1 MASMNKPGFL
11 FAAVLALGLTGT
23 VFQASAASYEALL
36 PLLVD
41 LPGWEA
47 EPADGADA
55 SFEGM
60 RAVTVYRT
68 YESGDR
74 RFEVNFLAG
83 TQAGMTWMP
92 DYKEGYKMETPEGL
106 MEVKRIAGFLVYYTF
121 ERESSSGGIVVL
133 IQEAVASKPDTGAVL
148 AISFEGLAL
157 EEALKMAQ
165 RFSWAKMKDQVAKL
179 K

>member
-1 MASMNKPGFL
+1 MTGMNKPGLL
-11 FAAVLALGLTGT
+11 FAALSALAL
-23 VFQASAASYEALL
+23 VFPAFQADAAGYDALL

-55 SFEGM
+55 SAEGM

-74 RFEVNFLAG
+74 TFEVNLLIG
-83 TQAGMTWMP
+83 LQAGMTWMP
-92 DYKEGYKMETPEGL
+92 DYQDGYRMETPEGL
-106 MEVKRIAGFLVYYTF
+106 LEVKKIAGFLVYYMF
-121 ERESSSGGIVVL
+121 ESVSNSGGIVVQL
-133 IQEAVASKPDTGAVL
+133 QDAASEPDSGAVF
-148 AISFEGLAL
+148 AVSFEGLPL
-157 EEALKMAQ
+157 EEALRTAQ
-165 RFSWAKMKDQVAKL
+165 RFSWAKLKEQIGKL